1 MTKRELRQKTK
12 QELLRLARK
21 AKIEGRSGLDKEGL
35 VDALM
40 RASRRKPATK
50 PRKRPAK
57 PVPKGRRGRPKKS
70 VRPVSPPAPVE
81 PVVVSPPAEPPPE
94 PPPSVPELPDVYHQD
109 QITLMVRDP
118 YWAHAYWEI
127 TSESYR
133 RAADTLGDEAADAA
147 TILRVY
153 DITGVDF
160 DGSNATRSWD
170 VDVRGANNWYLDL
183 GEPDHVYCVEIGL
196 RSASGRFVAIG
207 RSNIA
212 RTPRDRVSDVIDE
225 QWMSR
230 EAEFER
236 VYALSGGLGQ
246 AAGSPGFREALERHL
261 REHIS
266 SGSFD

>member
-12 QELLRLARK
+12 QELLRLARR
-21 AKIEGRSGLDKEGL
+21 AKIEGRSALDKEGL
-35 VDALM
+35 VNALV
-40 RASRRKPATK
+40 RASRRRSPTQ

-57 PVPKGRRGRPKKS
+57 PVPKGRRGRPKK
-70 VRPVSPPAPVE
+70 VAPPPAPPE
-81 PVVVSPPAEPPPE
+81 PVAVSAPEGPPPA
-94 PPPSVPELPDVYHQD
+94 PPPSIPELPDVYHQD
-109 QITLMVRDP
+109 RITLMVRDP

-133 RAADTLGDEAADAA
+133 QAADALGDEAPQAG
-147 TILRVY
+147 TVLRVY

-160 DGSNATRSWD
+160 DGTNAIRSWD
-170 VDVRGANNWYLDL
+170 VEIGGADNWYLDL

-196 RSASGRFVAIG
+196 RAPSGRFVAIG
-207 RSNIA
+207 RSNLA

-225 QWMSR
+225 HWMSR

-246 AAGSPGFREALERHL
+246 TVGSPGFREALERHL

-266 SGSFD
+266 SGPFA